1 MENKREIAIW
11 APSGATLGVI
21 FHAALTARGWNPR
34 LLPEWPPP
42 ELGQALESLP
52 RAPVLAVIEN
62 DDATLARQ
70 LPNGGALDHV
80 VCVGS
85 ISSIATLAELT
96 ARGATVFNQAAP
108 ILVLLE
114 LVQTALL
121 ASSRGQNSSPQGPP
135 GGDLRLGEL
144 LERRKEAQRLALLT
158 PAEIDTLR
166 GIVGGLTATEIAN
179 QSHHSVHT
187 VRSHIK
193 AILSKLEVR
202 TQVSAVA
209 VAHRSASYRWMRTGP
224 ARFTNF
230 GDEAG

>member
-1 MENKREIAIW
+1 M
-11 APSGATLGVI
+11 
-21 FHAALTARGWNPR
+21 
-34 LLPEWPPP
+34 
-42 ELGQALESLP
+42 
-52 RAPVLAVIEN
+52 IED

-70 LPNGGALDHV
+70 LPSGGALDHV

-121 ASSRGQNSSPQGPP
+121 ALSRSQNSSPQSPP